1 MFIVNDTSQTTQTK
15 TSLKW
20 NDFHPNVT
28 KSFQRLRHEKDY
40 SDVTLIGDD
49 YQPLWAHKVVL
60 SSISEYFKNVLYNS
74 RNYSNPVLCIEGLN
88 ERDLSNVL
96 DYIYNGELHIYQK
109 DLEKFLMIAE
119 RLKLDG
125 VMGQETKREDEGDN
139 SLTQEASEHN
149 VELPIAKNLV
159 PAIKEPKP
167 SVRGMNKIKSEDLSF
182 NELNEKID
190 EMIFWDT
197 SSGLY
202 MCKFCSKTGKIGHM
216 REHVEIHHVDGL
228 QFPCKFCGKLYR
240 SRATVRA
247 HVSRDHRSLQQKK
260 YSQ

>member
-1 MFIVNDTSQTTQTK
+1 MET

-20 NDFHPNVT
+20 KDFQSNVT
-28 KSFQRLRHEKDY
+28 KSFQRLRQEKDY

-49 YQPLWAHKVVL
+49 YQPLLAHKVVL
-60 SSISEYFKNVLYNS
+60 SSSSEYFKNVLYNS
-74 RNYSNPVLCIEGLN
+74 RNYSNPVLCMEGLSKS
-88 ERDLSNVL
+88 DLSNVL

-125 VMGQETKREDEGDN
+125 LTGQETKTEDEGDN
-139 SLTQEASEHN
+139 FLTQEAAPH
-149 VELPIAKNLV
+149 VEVPRAKNLI
-159 PAIKEPKP
+159 PESKKSKPIKD
-167 SVRGMNKIKSEDLSF
+167 MNNRMGVIKSEDLSF

-190 EMIFWDT
+190 EMITWDT

-202 MCKFCSKTGKIGHM
+202 MCNFCSKTGKIGHM

-228 QFPCKFCGKLYR
+228 QFPCKFCGKSYR

-247 HVSRDHRSLQQKK
+247 HVSRDHRLLQQKTQK